1 MRESAA
7 QMKEE
12 MVDVRKEDTPIKAF
26 EIPFQENI

>member
-12 MVDVRKEDTPIKAF
+12 MVDVRKEDTPIKPF
-26 EIPFQENI
+26 EIPFQEDI